1 MEDQYLE
8 SILDEIKGAV
18 EFAMMRYSQTKN
30 SGLLDIM
37 MEEIEKYVKMMEESD
52 KKSKSI
58 TEFIASL
65 RGMRDELIDEKDR
78 NSKDDIVDGNCSGS
92 L

>member
-8 SILDEIKGAV
+8 SILEDIKDAV
-18 EFAMMRYSQTKN
+18 KFAMMRYGQTKN

-37 MEEIEKYVKMMEESD
+37 IEEIEKYIKMMEESD

-78 NSKDDIVDGNCSGS
+78 NIEA
-92 L
+92 LRLL